1 MSDVIKKANLLDET
15 VVVGPKKANFKVEK
29 KEEKP
34 KEDPIEAAKKQA
46 EEIVNKAKKEAE
58 KAITDAK
65 IKAKTI
71 EETAKK
77 EGYAKGL
84 KAGEKELHDQIES
97 IKSLVEHFS
106 KQIDESLDEIRIS
119 LIDLSIAMVKEVLLS
134 EIEKGDVEK
143 KIDRALDMVKSSK
156 KIVIKVSS
164 DLPESLME
172 KLTSMEKVQVI
183 SVPTFKKMD
192 VQIEADYGTLDLRVD
207 SQIELFERLVKKS
220 FGSKT

>member
-58 KAITDAK
+58 EAIKRAK

-71 EETAKK
+71 EEAAKK
-77 EGYAKGL
+77 EGYAQGL
-84 KAGEKELHDQIES
+84 KAGEKELHNQIES

-134 EIEKGDVEK
+134 EIERGDVEK
-143 KIDRALDMVKSSK
+143 KIDRALNMVKSSK

-183 SVPTFKKMD
+183 SVPAFKKMD
-192 VQIEADYGTLDLRVD
+192 VQIEADFGTLDLRVD